1 MMKKSFS
8 TELCYILGI
17 LLLAFSA
24 TCMAKADLGLSM
36 VVAPAYLLHL
46 RFGISFGTAEYC
58 LQAVLLLL
66 MLLLLR
72 RFKLTYLLSFLTAVI
87 YGVVLDTF
95 MIIIEFPTLSF
106 MARIALFVVGLFS
119 GAAGLSFFFRS
130 YITPLVYELFVRE
143 ISKKIHVP
151 LSHFKTYFDLVFCV
165 LAIML
170 SFLFFGFGRFEGVKI
185 GTVVCTLLNGW
196 LIGRY
201 TESMDKNFS
210 FHDSMEWRQF
220 FE

>member
-1 MMKKSFS
+1 MNKRTFS
-8 TELCYILGI
+8 TELCFVLGI
-17 LLLAFSA
+17 VLLAFSA
-24 TCMAKADLGLSM
+24 TCMAKSDLGLSM

-66 MLLLLR
+66 MMLLLR

-87 YGVVLDTF
+87 YGVVLDGF
-95 MIIIEFPTLSF
+95 MMVLQFPELTLT
-106 MARIALFVVGLFS
+106 ARIALFCVGLFS
-119 GAAGLSFFFRS
+119 GAAGLAFFFKS
-130 YITPLVYELFVRE
+130 YLTPLVYELFVRE
-143 ISKKIHVP
+143 ISQKIHVP
-151 LSHFKTYFDLVFCV
+151 LSHFKTYFDMVFCV
-165 LAIML
+165 LGVML
-170 SFLFFGFGRFEGVKI
+170 SFTFFGFGKFEAVKW

-201 TESMDKNFS
+201 TESFDKNFL
-210 FHDSMEWRQF
+210 FKDSCDWRSY

>member
-1 MMKKSFS
+1 MKKRFS

-24 TCMAKADLGLSM
+24 TCMAKADLGVSM

-46 RFGISFGTAEYC
+46 KFGISFGTAEYL

-66 MLLLLR
+66 LFLILR
-72 RFKLTYLLSFLTAVI
+72 RIRLAYLLSFLTAVI
-87 YGVVLDTF
+87 YGVVLDGL
-95 MIIIEFPTLSF
+95 MLVINFPELSL

-119 GAAGLSFFFRS
+119 GAAGLSFFFKS
-130 YITPLVYELFVRE
+130 YLTPLVYELFVRE
-143 ISKKIHVP
+143 VSQKLHVP

-165 LAIML
+165 LGIMF
-170 SFLFFGFGRFEGVKI
+170 SFAFFGFGQFEGVKA
-185 GTVVCTLLNGW
+185 GTIVCTLLNGW

-201 TESMDKNFS
+201 TASLEKKFDFT
-210 FHDSMEWRQF
+210 DARPWREF
-220 FE
+220 FT

>member
-1 MMKKSFS
+1 MKKRTFS

-24 TCMAKADLGLSM
+24 TCMAKSDLGLSM

-46 RFGISFGTAEYC
+46 KIGISFGTAEYC

-66 MLLLLR
+66 MMLILR

-87 YGVVLDTF
+87 YGVVLDGF
-95 MIIIEFPTLSF
+95 MLIIEFPALSV
-106 MARIALFVVGLFS
+106 MARVALFVVGLFS
-119 GAAGLSFFFRS
+119 GAAGLSLFFKS
-130 YITPLVYELFVRE
+130 YLTPLVYELFVKE
-143 ISKKIHVP
+143 VSAKLHVP
-151 LSHFKTYFDLVFCV
+151 LSHFKTYFDMVFCV
-165 LAIML
+165 LAVML
-170 SFLFFGFGRFEGVKI
+170 SFTFFGFGHFEGVKI

-201 TESMDKNFS
+201 TESLDNKFS
-210 FHDSMEWRQF
+210 FRDYRPWRKF

>member
-1 MMKKSFS
+1 MEKRMFS

-17 LLLAFSA
+17 ILLAFGA

-46 RFGISFGTAEYC
+46 KLGITFGTAEYC
-58 LQAVLLLL
+58 LQAVLLLF

-87 YGVVLDTF
+87 YGAVLDGF
-95 MIIIEFPTLSF
+95 MLIIEFPALSL
-106 MARIALFVVGLFS
+106 MARIALFSVGLFS
-119 GAAGLSFFFRS
+119 SAAALAFFFKS
-130 YITPLVYELFVRE
+130 YLTPLVYELFVRE
-143 ISKKIHVP
+143 ISQKIHVP

-170 SFLFFGFGRFEGVKI
+170 SFAFFGFGKFEGVKI

-201 TESMDKNFS
+201 TESFDKKFVFRDACPWRKNF
-210 FHDSMEWRQF
+210 E
-220 FE
+220 